1 MNSLV
6 FPGQG
11 SQYVGMGKDLFD
23 SFPEVKVVFEEV
35 NNALDQNLSSLIF
48 NGPDDELTLTENA
61 QPAIMTVGIAIIEIL
76 NSRGFTVNRIAN
88 ISAGHS
94 LGEYSS
100 LTALNSLSLA
110 DTAKLLKLR
119 GKAMQNSFLS
129 GEGSMAA
136 ILGLNINDIDETINR
151 SEIKNVCQIANDN
164 APGQVVISL
173 AKENF
178 DYISEQLKSFGA
190 KKTIPLNVSS
200 GFHSSFMRKAEKE
213 MIHKLENLDIND
225 SEYTIVSNYNVQPV
239 RKKNEIIDNLKKQI
253 TNRVRW
259 VETIKYFESK
269 NVNTIIEIGPNK
281 ILNGLNKR
289 ISSNFTLINVSN
301 INELENLKN
310 VI

>member
-1 MNSLV
+1 MKSIV

-35 NNALDQNLSSLIF
+35 NHTLDQNLSSLIF

-94 LGEYSS
+94 LGEYTS

-129 GEGSMAA
+129 GEGAMAA
-136 ILGLNINDIDETINR
+136 ILGLNIDEINETINK

-164 APGQVVISL
+164 APGQIVISG
-173 AKENF
+173 ENSAV
-178 DYISEQLKSFGA
+178 D
-190 KKTIPLNVSS
+190 
-200 GFHSSFMRKAEKE
+200 
-213 MIHKLENLDIND
+213 D
-225 SEYTIVSNYNVQPV
+225 
-239 RKKNEIIDNLKKQI
+239 IIDI
-253 TNRVRW
+253 FFY
-259 VETIKYFESK
+259 IA
-269 NVNTIIEIGPNK
+269 
-281 ILNGLNKR
+281 
-289 ISSNFTLINVSN
+289 
-301 INELENLKN
+301 
-310 VI
+310 